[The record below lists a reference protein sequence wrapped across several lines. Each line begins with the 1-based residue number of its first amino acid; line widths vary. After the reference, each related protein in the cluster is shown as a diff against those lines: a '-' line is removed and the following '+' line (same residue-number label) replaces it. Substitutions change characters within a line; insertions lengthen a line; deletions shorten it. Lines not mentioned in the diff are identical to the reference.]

1 MLWTNI
7 LLCLIIFLL
16 VNITGGIINIE
27 RNMGNHKEVQELL
40 ERVKDKNDLQIIE
53 EMKKEY
59 GKGEKDGKT
68 TKL

>member
-7 LLCLIIFLL
+7 LLCLIVFLL

-40 ERVKDKNDLQIIE
+40 KRVKDNNDLQIIE
-53 EMKKEY
+53 ELKKGY
-59 GKGEKDGKT
+59 GKGEKDNEKT
-68 TKL
+68 

>member
-7 LLCLIIFLL
+7 LLCLIVFLL

-40 ERVKDKNDLQIIE
+40 KRVKDNNDLRIIE
-53 EMKKEY
+53 ELKKGY
-59 GKGEKDGKT
+59 GKGEKDNEKT
-68 TKL
+68 

>member
-7 LLCLIIFLL
+7 LLCLIVFLL
-16 VNITGGIINIE
+16 VSILGGIYKIE

-40 ERVKDKNDLQIIE
+40 ERVKDNNDLQIIE
-53 EMKKEY
+53 ELKKEY
-59 GKGEKDGKT
+59 RKGEKDGKT